1 MLNKDKRKHLN
12 IEQIN
17 DKRKKSQ
24 KVKVFNRVLGEEEN
38 IIVHLI
44 VVEEATVELIVVVEE
59 DLVSKEDEVVVHLM
73 VTEVVEEVVEVI
85 HVDPRS

>member
-1 MLNKDKRKHLN
+1 MN

-44 VVEEATVELIVVVEE
+44 VVEEATVELIVVVEV

-73 VTEVVEEVVEVI
+73 VTEVVEEVLEVI

>member
-24 KVKVFNRVLGEEEN
+24 KVKVFNLVLGEEEN

>member
-24 KVKVFNRVLGEEEN
+24 KVKVFNRALGEEEN

>member
-1 MLNKDKRKHLN
+1 MN
-12 IEQIN
+12 IEQIK
-17 DKRKKSQ
+17 DKKKKSQ

-44 VVEEATVELIVVVEE
+44 VVEEATVELIVGVEE